1 MENRRALLFIGIA
14 TLAMLVG
21 VVCLLIAMATA
32 LVDRVLLALATTYIQ
47 IGIAGFLFAIWFAML
62 ALFVQLR
69 DQGIKTR

>member
-1 MENRRALLFIGIA
+1 MENRRALLFVGIA
-14 TLAMLVG
+14 TLAMLAG
-21 VVCLLIAMATA
+21 VVCLLIAMTTA